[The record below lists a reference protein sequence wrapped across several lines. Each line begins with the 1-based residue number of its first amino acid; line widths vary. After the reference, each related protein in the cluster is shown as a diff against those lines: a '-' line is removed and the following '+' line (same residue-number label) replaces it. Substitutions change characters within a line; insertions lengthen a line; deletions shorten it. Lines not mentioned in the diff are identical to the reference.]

1 MGLNTNKILNLF
13 KKSQRS
19 ASAILNDKSKAS
31 VTVESALGKAV
42 SNRSDLEGVWDKMVL
57 LLAVSKD
64 FINGN
69 YTTIPKRSIVA
80 ILGGLVYF
88 LSPIDV
94 VPDFV
99 PVLGF
104 IDDIF
109 VLNLVYKQVLKDL
122 EEYKIWKD
130 GQGKIVSIDGAS

>member
-13 KKSQRS
+13 KKSQSR
-19 ASAILNDKSKAS
+19 ASAILKDKSKAS
-31 VTVESALGKAV
+31 VTVENALGKAV

-69 YTTIPKRSIVA
+69 YTAIPKRSIIA

-122 EEYKIWKD
+122 EEYKTWKS
-130 GQGKIVSIDGAS
+130 GQGKLVSIDGES

>member
-13 KKSQRS
+13 KKSQSR
-19 ASAILNDKSKAS
+19 ASAILKDKSKAS
-31 VTVESALGKAV
+31 VTVENALGKAV

-69 YTTIPKRSIVA
+69 YTAIPKRSIIA

-122 EEYKIWKD
+122 EEYKIWKN
-130 GQGKIVSIDGAS
+130 GQGKVVNIDGAS

>member
-1 MGLNTNKILNLF
+1 MGLSTNKILNLF
-13 KKSQRS
+13 KKSQSR
-19 ASAILNDKSKAS
+19 ASAILKDKSKAS
-31 VTVESALGKAV
+31 VTVENALGKAV

-69 YTTIPKRSIVA
+69 YTAIPKRSIIA

-122 EEYKIWKD
+122 EEYKTWKS
-130 GQGKIVSIDGAS
+130 GQGKLVSIDGES